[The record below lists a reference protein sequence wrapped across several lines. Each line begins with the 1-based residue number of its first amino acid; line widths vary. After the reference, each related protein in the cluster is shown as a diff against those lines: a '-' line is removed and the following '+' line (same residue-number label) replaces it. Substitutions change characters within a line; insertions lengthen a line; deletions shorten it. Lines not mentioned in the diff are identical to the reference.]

1 LGRPWSSGDPE
12 LAPVAENLG
21 ALRVRLTAGDFHL
34 ATVGQLLSDF
44 RAQGQRLVDSD
55 VQLEVADNLSQLS
68 ILFSSEGDSLSG
80 G

>member
-1 LGRPWSSGDPE
+1 M
-12 LAPVAENLG
+12 AENLG